1 MDYGNILRRSWDI
14 IWNHKFMMV
23 LGFLAALGSGASGG
37 GGGGGGGDTGY
48 TFDGSEFEAL
58 PQVTENL
65 GAILATAGVLL
76 MGLICFLIVLG
87 LILWLLRLTAQAGLI
102 DAAARL
108 DAGEK
113 VSFGEAFSAGWH
125 KLGRMVV
132 LNLVL
137 FGVFIV
143 IAVVGVVVLT
153 GAVGASIAG
162 AAGAAGAAG
171 SGSDMA
177 ALIGSLGVGFIALF
191 CCLFCVLFLL
201 GIVVSILYP
210 FAQRAT
216 VLEDM
221 GVIAS
226 IQRGWQVIRDN
237 LGEVIILLLIF
248 LALGFLVGMVTLAIF
263 IPVVAISFAPVGLR
277 LFGGGGI
284 EVLDIALATGGL
296 LCMVLLGAVVNA
308 VFVSYR
314 STVFTLAYTEFTN
327 KKLSE

>member
-23 LGFLAALGSGASGG
+23 LGFLAALGSGASGSG
-37 GGGGGGGDTGY
+37 GGGGNNSGY
-48 TFDGSEFEAL
+48 TLDGSEFDTL

-65 GAILATAGVLL
+65 GAILATAGILL

-102 DAAARL
+102 DAASRL

-125 KLGRMVV
+125 KLGRMIG

-137 FGVFIV
+137 FGVFII
-143 IAVVGVVVLT
+143 IAVVGTMVLA
-153 GAVGASIAG
+153 GAIGASF
-162 AAGAAGAAG
+162 AGAAG

-177 ALIGSLGVGFIALF
+177 ALLGSLGVGFIALF

-210 FAQRAT
+210 FAQRAA

-226 IQRGWQVIRDN
+226 IKRGWQVIREN

-248 LALGFLVGMVTLAIF
+248 LMLGFLVGAVTLAIF
-263 IPVVAISFAPVGLR
+263 IPVAAISFAPVGLR

-284 EVLDIALATGGL
+284 EALDIALATGGL
-296 LCMVLLGAVVNA
+296 LCMVLLGAVINA
-308 VFVSYR
+308 IFVSFR
-314 STVFTLAYTEFTN
+314 STVFTLAYAEFTN